1 MCIRDSYAVREG
13 GGQAALMAPTEIL
26 ARQHYEKLVALFGP
40 ERVRLLLGG
49 MKASARTQAWEELSS
64 GQAGIAVGTH
74 ALLRQEGMFSNL
86 QLIVTDE
93 QHRFGAVSY
102 THLDVYKR
110 QAYPQSSLQA
120 PRPTAYPP

>member
-1 MCIRDSYAVREG
+1 
-13 GGQAALMAPTEIL
+13 MAPTEIL

-93 QHRFGAVSY
+93 QHRFGVSQRAAIQNKGD
-102 THLDVYKR
+102 TGVHVLVM
-110 QAYPQSSLQA
+110 SA
-120 PRPTAYPP
+120 PPSPHPGPAPVRGSGGFPDRSAAPWT